1 MVLGKLPMPRRP
13 TILITVGQG
22 PTASAV
28 GAGGVVWTFLH
39 SSILFFSIPSLW
51 ETARYRLKY
60 RLKWAVKPKTTNY
73 IGPSPRDRDKE
84 KRKDR
89 GSKKMSK
96 RSPPSPT
103 ASAIGP
109 CPTITQ
115 NVGCPGTGSLPRT
128 IAPPDHPL
136 KLSKR
141 CRNGNIVFLFFLC
154 RPCCQRL

>member
-1 MVLGKLPMPRRP
+1 MLGFSGRLRQYFSLYRAGVVGWCGGGAKGGRGVRWCWVNFQRRGRP

-73 IGPSPRDRDKE
+73 IGPSPRDSRV
-84 KRKDR
+84 
-89 GSKKMSK
+89 
-96 RSPPSPT
+96 
-103 ASAIGP
+103 
-109 CPTITQ
+109 
-115 NVGCPGTGSLPRT
+115 VGWCEGAG
-128 IAPPDHPL
+128 
-136 KLSKR
+136 
-141 CRNGNIVFLFFLC
+141 
-154 RPCCQRL
+154 